1 MREEYQRVFATVDL
15 DAICSNMEKMK
26 ANVAEHTKLI
36 GVIKTDGYG
45 HGAVPIAREL
55 EKLPFV
61 WGYAT
66 ATAEEAF
73 ILRHD
78 EMKKPILI
86 LGYTFPYSYERLITE
101 EIRMA
106 VFRKDMLL
114 QLSEKAR
121 RLGKKAKIHIK
132 VDTGMGRIG
141 VRPDQE
147 GLEFVKEA
155 FQTPGIEVEGIFT
168 HFARADEAD
177 KTAANKQLNK
187 FQMFLA
193 MIKDE
198 GLTIPVKH
206 CSNSAGIV
214 ELKEANMDMVRAGIT
229 LYGLWPSEEVRR
241 DIIDLKPALSLITHV
256 AYVKDL
262 EAGRAISYGGTYVTK
277 RPSRIATIPVGYADG
292 YARGLSNKGA
302 VLIDGKRAPICG
314 RVCMDQF
321 MVDVTDIP
329 EAKMGDEV
337 SLIGSAG
344 EETITMEEVGE
355 LSGRF
360 NYEFVC
366 NLGKRIP
373 RVFRR
378 NGKIIARK
386 DHFSE

>member
-1 MREEYQRVFATVDL
+1 MNRYTRVRAVIDL
-15 DAICSNMEKMK
+15 DAILYNMNSMHQNISE
-26 ANVAEHTKLI
+26 NTKI
-36 GVIKTDGYG
+36 MAVIKADGYG
-45 HGAVPIAREL
+45 HGAAEVAECIEHLDYLA
-55 EKLPFV
+55 
-61 WGYAT
+61 GYAV
-66 ATAEEAF
+66 ATVEEGL
-73 ILRHD
+73 ILRNHGI
-78 EMKKPILI
+78 KKPILI
-86 LGYTFPYSYERLITE
+86 LGYAFPDQYDQLIAADMRPTVFTRE
-101 EIRMA
+101 MA
-106 VFRKDMLL
+106 
-114 QLSEKAR
+114 QELSQAAGEM
-121 RLGKKAKIHIK
+121 GVDCPIHFA
-132 VDTGMGRIG
+132 VDTGMSRIG
-141 VRPDQE
+141 YQVTE
-147 GLEFVKEA
+147 EA
-155 FQTPGIEVEGIFT
+155 ADEMAQIARLPHIMVEGIFT

-177 KTAANKQLNK
+177 KTSAKEQLALFEK
-187 FQMFLA
+187 
-193 MIKDE
+193 MISMLE
-198 GLTIPVKH
+198 ERGIEIPIKH

-302 VLIDGKRAPICG
+302 VLIHGKRAPICG

-329 EAKMGDEV
+329 EVKMGDEV
-337 SLIGSAG
+337 ILIGSAG

>member
-1 MREEYQRVFATVDL
+1 MNRYTRVRAVIDL
-15 DAICSNMEKMK
+15 DAILYNMNSMHQNISED
-26 ANVAEHTKLI
+26 TKI
-36 GVIKTDGYG
+36 MAVIKADGYG
-45 HGAVPIAREL
+45 HGAAEVAECIEHLDYLA
-55 EKLPFV
+55 
-61 WGYAT
+61 GYAV
-66 ATAEEAF
+66 ATVEEGL
-73 ILRHD
+73 ILRNHGI
-78 EMKKPILI
+78 KKPILI
-86 LGYTFPYSYERLITE
+86 LGYAFPDQYDELIAADMRPTVFTRE
-101 EIRMA
+101 MA
-106 VFRKDMLL
+106 
-114 QLSEKAR
+114 QELSQAAGEM
-121 RLGKKAKIHIK
+121 GVDCPIHFA
-132 VDTGMGRIG
+132 VDTGMSRIG
-141 VRPDQE
+141 YQVT
-147 GLEFVKEA
+147 GEA
-155 FQTPGIEVEGIFT
+155 ADEMAQIARLPHIMVEGIFT

-177 KTAANKQLNK
+177 KTSAKEQLALFEK
-187 FQMFLA
+187 
-193 MIKDE
+193 MISMLE
-198 GLTIPVKH
+198 ERGIRIPVKH

-302 VLIDGKRAPICG
+302 VLIHGKRAPICG

-329 EAKMGDEV
+329 EIKMGDEV
-337 SLIGSAG
+337 ILIGSAG

>member
-1 MREEYQRVFATVDL
+1 MNRYTRVRAVIDL
-15 DAICSNMEKMK
+15 DAILYNMNSMHQNISED
-26 ANVAEHTKLI
+26 TKI
-36 GVIKTDGYG
+36 MAVIKADGYG
-45 HGAVPIAREL
+45 HGAAEVAECIEHLDYLA
-55 EKLPFV
+55 
-61 WGYAT
+61 GYAV
-66 ATAEEAF
+66 ATVEEGL
-73 ILRHD
+73 ILRNHGI
-78 EMKKPILI
+78 KKPILI
-86 LGYTFPYSYERLITE
+86 LGYAFPDQYDELIAADMRPTVFTRE
-101 EIRMA
+101 MA
-106 VFRKDMLL
+106 
-114 QLSEKAR
+114 QELSQAAGEM
-121 RLGKKAKIHIK
+121 GVDCPIHFA
-132 VDTGMGRIG
+132 VDTGMSRIG
-141 VRPDQE
+141 YQVTE
-147 GLEFVKEA
+147 EA
-155 FQTPGIEVEGIFT
+155 ADEMAQIARLPHIMVEGIFT

-177 KTAANKQLNK
+177 KTSAEEQLALFEK
-187 FQMFLA
+187 
-193 MIKDE
+193 MISMLE
-198 GLTIPVKH
+198 ERGIEIPIKH

-302 VLIDGKRAPICG
+302 VLIHGKRAPICG

-329 EAKMGDEV
+329 EVKMGDEV
-337 SLIGSAG
+337 ILIGSAG

>member
-1 MREEYQRVFATVDL
+1 MNRYTRVRAVINL
-15 DAICSNMEKMK
+15 DAILYNMNSMHQNISED
-26 ANVAEHTKLI
+26 TKI
-36 GVIKTDGYG
+36 MAVIKADGYG
-45 HGAVPIAREL
+45 HGAAEVAECIEHLDYLA
-55 EKLPFV
+55 
-61 WGYAT
+61 GYAV
-66 ATAEEAF
+66 ATVEEGL
-73 ILRHD
+73 ILRNHGI
-78 EMKKPILI
+78 KKPILI
-86 LGYTFPYSYERLITE
+86 LGYAFPDQYDELIAADMRPTVFTRE
-101 EIRMA
+101 MA
-106 VFRKDMLL
+106 
-114 QLSEKAR
+114 QELSQAAGEM
-121 RLGKKAKIHIK
+121 GVDCPIHFA
-132 VDTGMGRIG
+132 VDTGMSRIG
-141 VRPDQE
+141 YQVTE
-147 GLEFVKEA
+147 EA
-155 FQTPGIEVEGIFT
+155 ADEMAQIARLPHIMVEGIFT

-177 KTAANKQLNK
+177 KTSAEEQLALFEK
-187 FQMFLA
+187 
-193 MIKDE
+193 MISMLE
-198 GLTIPVKH
+198 ERGIEIPIKH

-302 VLIDGKRAPICG
+302 VLIHGKRAPICG

-329 EAKMGDEV
+329 EVKMGDEV
-337 SLIGSAG
+337 ILIGSAG

>member
-1 MREEYQRVFATVDL
+1 MIDL
-15 DAICSNMEKMK
+15 DAILYNMNSMHQNISED
-26 ANVAEHTKLI
+26 TKI
-36 GVIKTDGYG
+36 MAVIKADGYG
-45 HGAVPIAREL
+45 HGAAEVAECIEHLDYLA
-55 EKLPFV
+55 
-61 WGYAT
+61 GYAV
-66 ATAEEAF
+66 ATVEEGL
-73 ILRHD
+73 ILRNHGI
-78 EMKKPILI
+78 KKPILI
-86 LGYTFPYSYERLITE
+86 LGYAFPDQYDELIAADMRPTVFTRE
-101 EIRMA
+101 MA
-106 VFRKDMLL
+106 
-114 QLSEKAR
+114 QELSQAAGEM
-121 RLGKKAKIHIK
+121 GVDCPIHFA
-132 VDTGMGRIG
+132 VDTGMSRIG
-141 VRPDQE
+141 YQVTE
-147 GLEFVKEA
+147 EA
-155 FQTPGIEVEGIFT
+155 ADEMAQIARLPHIMVEGIFT

-177 KTAANKQLNK
+177 KTSAEEQLVLFEK
-187 FQMFLA
+187 
-193 MIKDE
+193 MISMLE
-198 GLTIPVKH
+198 ERGIRIPVKH

-302 VLIDGKRAPICG
+302 VLIHGKRAPICG

-329 EAKMGDEV
+329 EVKMGDEV
-337 SLIGSAG
+337 ILIGSAG

>member
-1 MREEYQRVFATVDL
+1 MNRYTRVRAVIDL
-15 DAICSNMEKMK
+15 DAILYNMNSMHQNISED
-26 ANVAEHTKLI
+26 TKI
-36 GVIKTDGYG
+36 MAVIKADGYG
-45 HGAVPIAREL
+45 HGAAEVAECIEHLDYLA
-55 EKLPFV
+55 
-61 WGYAT
+61 GYAV
-66 ATAEEAF
+66 ATVEEGL
-73 ILRHD
+73 ILRNHGI
-78 EMKKPILI
+78 KKPILI
-86 LGYTFPYSYERLITE
+86 LGYAFPDQYDELIAADMRPTVFTRE
-101 EIRMA
+101 MA
-106 VFRKDMLL
+106 
-114 QLSEKAR
+114 QELSQAAGEM
-121 RLGKKAKIHIK
+121 GVDCPIHFA
-132 VDTGMGRIG
+132 VDTGMSRIG
-141 VRPDQE
+141 YQVTE
-147 GLEFVKEA
+147 EA
-155 FQTPGIEVEGIFT
+155 ADEMAQIARLPHIMVEGIFT

-177 KTAANKQLNK
+177 KTSAEEQLALFEK
-187 FQMFLA
+187 
-193 MIKDE
+193 MISMLE
-198 GLTIPVKH
+198 ERGIRIPVKH

-302 VLIDGKRAPICG
+302 VLIHGKRAPICG

-329 EAKMGDEV
+329 EVKMGDEV
-337 SLIGSAG
+337 ILIGSAG

>member
-1 MREEYQRVFATVDL
+1 MNRYTRVRAVINL
-15 DAICSNMEKMK
+15 DAILYNMNSMHQNISE
-26 ANVAEHTKLI
+26 NTKI
-36 GVIKTDGYG
+36 MAVIKADGYG
-45 HGAVPIAREL
+45 HGAAEVAECIEHLDYLA
-55 EKLPFV
+55 
-61 WGYAT
+61 GYAV
-66 ATAEEAF
+66 ATVEEGL
-73 ILRHD
+73 ILRNHGI
-78 EMKKPILI
+78 KKPILI
-86 LGYTFPYSYERLITE
+86 LGYAFPDQYDELIAADMRLTVFTRE
-101 EIRMA
+101 MA
-106 VFRKDMLL
+106 
-114 QLSEKAR
+114 QELSQAAGEM
-121 RLGKKAKIHIK
+121 GVDCPIHFA
-132 VDTGMGRIG
+132 VDTGMSRIG
-141 VRPDQE
+141 YQVTE
-147 GLEFVKEA
+147 EA
-155 FQTPGIEVEGIFT
+155 ADEMAQIARLPHIMVEGIFT

-177 KTAANKQLNK
+177 KTSAEEQLALFEK
-187 FQMFLA
+187 
-193 MIKDE
+193 MISMLE
-198 GLTIPVKH
+198 ERGIEIPIKH

-302 VLIDGKRAPICG
+302 VLIHGKRAPICG

-329 EAKMGDEV
+329 EVKMGDEV
-337 SLIGSAG
+337 ILIGSAG

>member
-1 MREEYQRVFATVDL
+1 MNRYTRVRAVIDL
-15 DAICSNMEKMK
+15 DAILYNMNSMHQNISED
-26 ANVAEHTKLI
+26 TKI
-36 GVIKTDGYG
+36 MAVIKADGYG
-45 HGAVPIAREL
+45 HGAAEVAECIEHLDYLA
-55 EKLPFV
+55 
-61 WGYAT
+61 GYAV
-66 ATAEEAF
+66 ATVEEGL
-73 ILRHD
+73 ILRNHGI
-78 EMKKPILI
+78 KKPILI
-86 LGYTFPYSYERLITE
+86 LGYAFPDQYDELIAADMRPTVFTRE
-101 EIRMA
+101 MA
-106 VFRKDMLL
+106 
-114 QLSEKAR
+114 QELSQAAGEM
-121 RLGKKAKIHIK
+121 GVDCPIHFA
-132 VDTGMGRIG
+132 VDTGMSRIG
-141 VRPDQE
+141 YQVTE
-147 GLEFVKEA
+147 EA
-155 FQTPGIEVEGIFT
+155 ADEMAQIARLPHIMVEGIFT

-177 KTAANKQLNK
+177 KTSAEEQLVLFEK
-187 FQMFLA
+187 
-193 MIKDE
+193 MISMLE
-198 GLTIPVKH
+198 ERGIEIPIKH

-302 VLIDGKRAPICG
+302 VLIHGKRAPICG

-329 EAKMGDEV
+329 EVKMGDEV
-337 SLIGSAG
+337 ILIGSAG

>member
-1 MREEYQRVFATVDL
+1 MAQ
-15 DAICSNMEKMK
+15 
-26 ANVAEHTKLI
+26 
-36 GVIKTDGYG
+36 
-45 HGAVPIAREL
+45 IAR
-55 EKLPFV
+55 LP
-61 WGYAT
+61 
-66 ATAEEAF
+66 
-73 ILRHD
+73 
-78 EMKKPILI
+78 
-86 LGYTFPYSYERLITE
+86 
-101 EIRMA
+101 
-106 VFRKDMLL
+106 
-114 QLSEKAR
+114 
-121 RLGKKAKIHIK
+121 HI
-132 VDTGMGRIG
+132 M
-141 VRPDQE
+141 
-147 GLEFVKEA
+147 
-155 FQTPGIEVEGIFT
+155 VEGIFT

-177 KTAANKQLNK
+177 KTSAEEQLALFEK
-187 FQMFLA
+187 
-193 MIKDE
+193 MISMLE
-198 GLTIPVKH
+198 ERGIRIPVKH

-302 VLIDGKRAPICG
+302 VLIHGKRAPICG

-329 EAKMGDEV
+329 EVKMGDEV
-337 SLIGSAG
+337 ILIGSAG

>member
-1 MREEYQRVFATVDL
+1 MNRYTRVRAVIDL
-15 DAICSNMEKMK
+15 DAILYNMNSMHQNISED
-26 ANVAEHTKLI
+26 TKI
-36 GVIKTDGYG
+36 MAVIKADGYG
-45 HGAVPIAREL
+45 HGAAEVAECIEHLDYLA
-55 EKLPFV
+55 
-61 WGYAT
+61 GYAV
-66 ATAEEAF
+66 ATVEEGL
-73 ILRHD
+73 ILRNHGI
-78 EMKKPILI
+78 KKPILI
-86 LGYTFPYSYERLITE
+86 LGYAFPDQYDELIAADMRPTVFTRE
-101 EIRMA
+101 MA
-106 VFRKDMLL
+106 
-114 QLSEKAR
+114 QELSQAAGEM
-121 RLGKKAKIHIK
+121 GVDCPIHFA
-132 VDTGMGRIG
+132 VDTGMSRIG
-141 VRPDQE
+141 YQVTE
-147 GLEFVKEA
+147 EA
-155 FQTPGIEVEGIFT
+155 ADEMAQIARLPHIMVEGIFT

-177 KTAANKQLNK
+177 KTSAKEQFALFEK
-187 FQMFLA
+187 
-193 MIKDE
+193 MISMLE
-198 GLTIPVKH
+198 ERGIRIPVKH

-302 VLIDGKRAPICG
+302 VLIHGKRAPICG

-329 EAKMGDEV
+329 EIKMGDEV
-337 SLIGSAG
+337 ILIGSAG